1 MKVINE
7 QNLHIMID
15 YTITDDNLHIP
26 DSHKVSKF
34 KMMGILK
41 QIKKDHPES
50 HVFDRCL
57 SSLYLEWICHNFLYE
72 IGYERE
78 RTKDTDLDN
87 PCDQPEWEYI
97 VGGML
102 VWPFT
107 FKTK

>member
-1 MKVINE
+1 
-7 QNLHIMID
+7 MID
-15 YTITDDNLHIP
+15 YTITDDNLNIP

-34 KMMGILK
+34 KIMGILK

-72 IGYERE
+72 IGYQRE

-87 PCDQPEWEYI
+87 PCDHPEWEYI
-97 VGGML
+97 VCGIL

>member
-41 QIKKDHPES
+41 TIKKDHPES

-87 PCDQPEWEYI
+87 PCDHPEWEYI